1 MNEPNTN
8 VPVVNTQ
15 GLCKEYVMGT
25 MVVNA
30 LKNATVQIFRGEM
43 VAIMGPSGSGK
54 STFMNLI
61 GCLDRPTA
69 GKFELDGK
77 DVSIMM
83 DSELAEIRN
92 KYIGFIFQQF
102 NLLARTS
109 AQKNVELPLQ
119 YANASN
125 RKERAL
131 AALERVSLGNRSD
144 HKPNELSGG
153 QQQRVA
159 IARAIVTEPLM
170 LLADEP
176 TGALDSKT
184 SIEIMAIFQ
193 DFNDAGTTVIVV
205 THEEEVAQH
214 CKRIIRFRDG
224 EIVSDEQVT
233 NRIDARKE
241 LIARNLAEAAVS
253 V

>member
-1 MNEPNTN
+1 MSTEI
-8 VPVVNTQ
+8 PVIRTQ
-15 GLCKEYVMGT
+15 NLCKDYVMGT
-25 MVVNA
+25 QVVHALANA
-30 LKNATVQIFRGEM
+30 SIDIMRGEM

-61 GCLDRPTA
+61 GCLDRPTN
-69 GKFELDGK
+69 GTFELDGK
-77 DVSIMM
+77 DVRMM
-83 DSELAEIRN
+83 SDSELAEIRN

-119 YANASN
+119 YANAIN
-125 RKERAL
+125 RKDRAN
-131 AALERVSLGNRSD
+131 AALTRVGLGDRTD
-144 HKPNELSGG
+144 HRPNELSGG

-159 IARAIVTEPLM
+159 IARAIVTDPLM

-193 DFNDAGTTVIVV
+193 DFNDAGKTVIIV
-205 THEEEVAQH
+205 THEEDVAKH
-214 CKRIIRFRDG
+214 CKRIVRFRDG
-224 EIVSDEQVT
+224 NMIADEQVQ
-233 NRIDARKE
+233 NRIDARE
-241 LIARNLAEAAVS
+241 VLIARNLADAAAGN
-253 V
+253 